1 MRTFAGAISA
11 PSLPRTEVVVQ
22 SFGGLFCGARLN
34 DCSGRDAS
42 VRPLAFLNRDC
53 FDRLMARAS
62 GSGGGRAWSASC
74 KSWSGRGATGETS
87 SGLSSKPATERRP
100 AHREGGGG
108 ALGQPR
114 TKLAHFRARARNSRN
129 SRPSRCFYGVSTVN
143 AEGEDEGS
151 QFSARE
157 ELKSAFC
164 REKNSY

>member
-1 MRTFAGAISA
+1 M
-11 PSLPRTEVVVQ
+11 
-22 SFGGLFCGARLN
+22 
-34 DCSGRDAS
+34 
-42 VRPLAFLNRDC
+42 
-53 FDRLMARAS
+53 
-62 GSGGGRAWSASC
+62 GSRVERELQELEC
-74 KSWSGRGATGETS
+74 GRGATGSTS
-87 SGLSSKPATERRP
+87 SGLSSKPATERRRRP
-100 AHREGGGG
+100 SGGGG

-164 REKNSY
+164 REKNSVR